1 MELVRVGS
9 SGKVVRQLQR
19 KLSKLGFQSGAADGD
34 FGPATQ
40 AALIAFQKSEGLLAD
55 GVAGPRTLQALGLA
69 QDDALPSVLDQ
80 VTPRIVSEM
89 FPATQVDAIKANL
102 PAILEALS
110 EAQLW
115 DKPMVLMA
123 LATIRA
129 ETESFTPVSEGVSKF
144 NTSPGGRPFD
154 LYDNRKDLG
163 NQGPNDGAD
172 FRGRGFVQLTGRANY
187 KRCGEMI
194 GMAGKLVQKPDLA
207 NARQV
212 AANLLTAF
220 IKDKER
226 AIKEALLEQDLRA
239 ARRLVNGG
247 SHGLDRFTDCYLRG
261 DQLIT

>member
-1 MELVRVGS
+1 VDLLQIGS
-9 SGKVVRQLQR
+9 SGKAVRQLQR
-19 KLSKLGFQSGAADGD
+19 KLTTLGFQSGVADGD

-40 AALIAFQKSEGLLAD
+40 AAVLAFQKSEGLLAD

-69 QDDALPSVLDQ
+69 RDDALHSVLDQ
-80 VTPRIVSEM
+80 ITPRTVSEM

-102 PAILEALS
+102 PAILEALR
-110 EAQLW
+110 EAQLC
-115 DKPMVLMA
+115 DRPMVLMA

-129 ETESFTPVSEGVSKF
+129 ETESFVPVNEGISKF

-163 NQGPNDGAD
+163 NQGPSDGAD

-187 KRCGEMI
+187 RRCGEMI
-194 GMAGKLVQKPDLA
+194 GMADKLVQKPDLA
-207 NARQV
+207 NDRRV
-212 AANLLTAF
+212 AANLLAAF
-220 IKDKER
+220 VKDKER

-261 DQLIT
+261 ERLIT